1 MLARVEEQNPPTDLS
16 AIKILE
22 QKHSIRLPESYKN
35 FLIRTNG
42 GRPEPSLFPISGLEN
57 NPYGRIHFLYGIDAD
72 HRTYN
77 LDAVLSDL
85 PASVPKGIIPIGCTG
100 YEDTQIILDQ
110 RNGSAAVKYF
120 DTIPFWGNNIWNES
134 FLYPVAANFAAL
146 LASLKT
152 DEEVGF

>member
-1 MLARVEEQNPPTDLS
+1 
-16 AIKILE
+16 
-22 QKHSIRLPESYKN
+22 
-35 FLIRTNG
+35 
-42 GRPEPSLFPISGLEN
+42 
-57 NPYGRIHFLYGIDAD
+57 
-72 HRTYN
+72 
-77 LDAVLSDL
+77 L